1 MIKYI
6 TGNILE
12 SNAEALINTV
22 NTVGVMGKGIAL
34 QFKKAYHN
42 NYKSYIDA
50 CKRNEIEI
58 GRLFVVKDSNLSS
71 GVKYI
76 INFPTKKDW
85 RKPSEYSFIVAGLDD
100 LIRVLKE
107 YKIHSIAIPP
117 LGSGNGGL
125 EWEKVK
131 KILDQK

>member
-12 SNAEALINTV
+12 SNASALINTV

-42 NYKSYIDA
+42 NYKAYVEA

-58 GRLFVVKDSNLSS
+58 GKLFVVKDSNLSS
-71 GVKYI
+71 GEKYI

-85 RKPSEYSFIVAGLDD
+85 RKPSEYSFIDAGLDD
-100 LIRVLKE
+100 LIRVLKR
-107 YKIHSIAIPP
+107 I
-117 LGSGNGGL
+117 
-125 EWEKVK
+125 
-131 KILDQK
+131 

>member
-34 QFKKAYHN
+34 QFKKAYHH

-50 CKRNEIEI
+50 CKKNEIEI
-58 GRLFVVKDSNLSS
+58 GRLFVVKDSNPVSYTHLTL
-71 GVKYI
+71 
-76 INFPTKKDW
+76 PTN
-85 RKPSEYSFIVAGLDD
+85 REV
-100 LIRVLKE
+100 
-107 YKIHSIAIPP
+107 
-117 LGSGNGGL
+117 
-125 EWEKVK
+125 
-131 KILDQK
+131 